1 MATTADNCDKSHET
15 PLLRQSPIGNTSD
28 VNSTTDRLRNPSS
41 LRNGSIR
48 MLRLAQVK
56 DVTGLGKTKIYEL
69 QEEGAFPMRVKIT
82 ARSVAWIEDEVQA
95 WLAARIQASTPLQT
109 I

>member
-1 MATTADNCDKSHET
+1 MATTTDNCDNSHEV
-15 PLLRQSPIGNTSD
+15 LSLRQSPSGNTSD
-28 VNSTTDRLRNPSS
+28 VTSTTDRLRNLSS
-41 LRNGSIR
+41 LRNGAIR

-95 WLAARIQASTPLQT
+95 WLAARIQASTPL
-109 I
+109 

>member
-1 MATTADNCDKSHET
+1 MATIADNCNKSRET
-15 PLLRQSPIGNTSD
+15 SLDATSA
-28 VNSTTDRLRNPSS
+28 TDRLRNLRS

-109 I
+109 T